1 MKQNLQAFLLVLLI
15 AGFSSSCHRYYTN
28 SSFDQKTARHK
39 TIAVLPAEMIFTG
52 TRPQNMNDEDV
63 RKVEEIE
70 SKAFQQSMHD
80 AVLRQGN
87 VRKYQLMV
95 DVQHYSNT
103 LQILND
109 NGISLRDSWKK
120 TDEELA
126 KILNV
131 DAVVRLKIQKNRYM
145 SDLASLGIDVGR
157 RIIDIVAPTP
167 AGIFIPNR
175 TNDIITSCSIVSR
188 SETLWNDNYRR
199 GSDWNTPANQVIEN
213 ITNNYGKHF
222 PYRKKS

>member
-1 MKQNLQAFLLVLLI
+1 MKQNLQAFLLVLLL
-15 AGFSSSCHRYYTN
+15 AGFSSSCHRYYTS
-28 SSFDQKTARHK
+28 SSFDQKTAKHK

-87 VRKYQLMV
+87 VRKYSLAI
-95 DVQHYSNT
+95 DLQHYSNT

-109 NGISLRDSWKK
+109 NGISLRDSWRKS
-120 TDEELA
+120 DEELA

-167 AGIFIPNR
+167 TGIFIPNR